1 MPGRD
6 FRYTF
11 GESMGR
17 TDMTA
22 RMGLIA
28 LVILGFANSASAFEI
43 SSPSV
48 SNGKWDGKYIAD
60 KAAGCDGKNI
70 SIALKWR
77 HPPAGTK
84 SFAVTVFDPDA
95 RHRSLRRRDC

>member
-1 MPGRD
+1 MPGWD

-28 LVILGFANSASAFEI
+28 AGGLLLAFAVIQLLGL
-43 SSPSV
+43 P
-48 SNGKWDGKYIAD
+48 G
-60 KAAGCDGKNI
+60 
-70 SIALKWR
+70 
-77 HPPAGTK
+77 PPA
-84 SFAVTVFDPDA
+84 
-95 RHRSLRRRDC
+95 